1 MVRLYD
7 RHFIE
12 SQEAYSITTIG
23 QFRFLNDPSIFF
35 WLRGFDSIDAR
46 PIDLNAFYHGAT
58 WQSLRGKAN
67 ALLLDT
73 DNVLLLEPAHEGA
86 GFSLP
91 LIPPSALSQP
101 KPRGL
106 LVFTMYY
113 LGSDT
118 GPQFDRMFEASIR
131 PVMQDRGARIIAT
144 FITDPSPNNYPRLVV
159 RSDANVFAW
168 FACFSNE
175 DSYNRYETALRA
187 DPRWWKIQGNLALA
201 HMYVPADVHLLVPT
215 PRSALRCSR

>member
-7 RHFIE
+7 AHFIE
-12 SQEAYSITTIG
+12 SQEADGITTIG
-23 QFRFLNDPSIFF
+23 QFRFLNDSSIFF

-46 PIDLNAFYHGAT
+46 PIDLSSFYHGAA
-58 WQSLRGKAN
+58 WQSFRGKAN

-73 DNVLLLEPAHEGA
+73 DNVLLLEPAHKGA

-91 LIPPSALSQP
+91 LMSPSAHSP
-101 KPRGL
+101 SKPSGL

-131 PVMQDRGARIIAT
+131 PVMQDHGARIAAT
-144 FITDPSPNNYPRLVV
+144 FISYLGRNNYPKLVV
-159 RSDANVFAW
+159 RSDASVFAW
-168 FACFSNE
+168 FACFSSE
-175 DSYNRYETALRA
+175 DSYNRYEAALRA
-187 DPRWWKIQGNLALA
+187 DPRWWKIRGSLALA
-201 HMYVPADVHLLVPT
+201 HVYIPADVHLLVPT
-215 PRSALRCSR
+215 PRSALRCPP